1 MASQD
6 STSNLGGIYVLR
18 CPVTHEIKYIGQ
30 TVNFKKRKYAHFSAK
45 GKSLRLMFW
54 FQLLEKTN
62 LEPIFEIYFICD
74 NKRIKDKV
82 EEKLIKTMHKNLLNA
97 RQGGMNN
104 GVLIK
109 TFKKRKEF
117 K

>member
-6 STSNLGGIYVLR
+6 STSNLGGIYVLK

-30 TVNFKKRKYAHFSAK
+30 TVNFEKRKYAHFYAK

-54 FQLLEKTN
+54 FAALEKAN
-62 LEPIFEIYFICD
+62 LKPIFEVYFICD
-74 NKRIKDKV
+74 SKRIKDKV
-82 EEKLIKTMHKNLLNA
+82 EERLIKTMHKTLLNA
-97 RQGGMNN
+97 RQGGISD
-104 GVLIK
+104 GISIK
-109 TFKKRKEF
+109 TFKKRKEY